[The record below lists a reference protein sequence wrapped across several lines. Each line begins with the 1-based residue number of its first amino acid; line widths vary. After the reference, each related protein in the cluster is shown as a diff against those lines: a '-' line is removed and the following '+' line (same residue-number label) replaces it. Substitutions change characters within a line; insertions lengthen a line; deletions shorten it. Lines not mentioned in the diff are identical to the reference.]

1 MSTRP
6 LAALFVTAG
15 LLILAAPSF
24 AVEASL
30 HPLCVQQL
38 VRLGDAGFE
47 TETERSLPA
56 TWCNQHYRKAPIDIR
71 DDYYFVEMKPIREK
85 RRPYYKYRVAG
96 YHRDVAIV
104 DLAES
109 TGGPGVVSAIA
120 FFQGWPVSDDRDS
133 RDVGSTVTFAG
144 MLEAGDRCNGG
155 IADAKMTSPSTLRL
169 ARNLTPYDL
178 FLFRANLALKRE
190 KERVRYATIMNEES
204 APLSDRLIA
213 LEAYRDL
220 DTAATSC
227 IGTATTE
234 FDLDFGTATLV
245 SVTLTRLN
253 DKNPAWVAKHRH
265 QACFNR
271 VVKAAVSSFPRTL
284 SAEEVL
290 ELSEAFEAKC
300 LQPSPS

>member
-1 MSTRP
+1 MSYRP
-6 LAALFVTAG
+6 LAVILATAG
-15 LLILAAPSF
+15 FFGLATPGL

-30 HPLCVQQL
+30 HPFCVQQL

-56 TWCNQHYRKAPIDIR
+56 RWCNEHYRKAPIEIR
-71 DDYYFVEMKPIREK
+71 GDYYFAEMKPLKEK

-96 YHRDVAIV
+96 HHRDVAIV

-109 TGGPGVVSAIA
+109 TGGPDVASAIA
-120 FFQGWPVSDDRDS
+120 FFQGWPVSDS
-133 RDVGSTVTFAG
+133 RDGRDAGSNVTLVG
-144 MLEAGDRCNGG
+144 MLETGDRCNGG
-155 IADAKMTSPSTLRL
+155 IAGAKMTAPSTLQL
-169 ARNLTPYDL
+169 TRNLTPYDL
-178 FLFRANLALKRE
+178 FLFRANVALKRE
-190 KERVRYATIMNEES
+190 KNRILYTTSVNEE
-204 APLSDRLIA
+204 AEPLSDRLIA

-234 FDLDFGTATLV
+234 FDLDYGTAKVT

-253 DKNPAWVAKHRH
+253 DKSPAWVAKYKH

-271 VVKAAVSSFPRTL
+271 VVKAAVTSFPTVL
-284 SAEEVL
+284 SPEEVHAM
-290 ELSEAFEAKC
+290 SETFETKC
-300 LQPSPS
+300 LQPPPS